1 MDEYK
6 EIIEYYNSTLIF
18 KFSSIGYALTCDLIF
33 TDRLKLLT
41 IDKSFELIKYLK
53 DGNKIFINIGSLIL
67 IENLHKIIN
76 SIKSLNIKVIFYL
89 QFEPILPPQIIDL
102 LLPISYSIYNQNN
115 HYSHPNVHCMPIG
128 IRYCCIT
135 VAPQHENFYHTYLFN
150 QGLKT
155 VVKNHFCLIS
165 GFANTHI
172 DRLISYNILKEQ
184 SFIYDISNLKYS
196 FNMTST
202 CGKIP

>member
-89 QFEPILPPQIIDL
+89 QF
-102 LLPISYSIYNQNN
+102 
-115 HYSHPNVHCMPIG
+115 
-128 IRYCCIT
+128 
-135 VAPQHENFYHTYLFN
+135 
-150 QGLKT
+150 
-155 VVKNHFCLIS
+155 
-165 GFANTHI
+165 
-172 DRLISYNILKEQ
+172 
-184 SFIYDISNLKYS
+184 
-196 FNMTST
+196 
-202 CGKIP
+202 